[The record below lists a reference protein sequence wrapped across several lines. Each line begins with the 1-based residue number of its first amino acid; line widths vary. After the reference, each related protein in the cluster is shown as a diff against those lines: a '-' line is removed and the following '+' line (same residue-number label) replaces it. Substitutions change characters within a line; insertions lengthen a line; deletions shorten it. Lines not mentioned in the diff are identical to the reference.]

1 MVGFPGEDEADFQQ
15 LMDFVAEQRFERM
28 GAFAY
33 CEEEGTYGAQH
44 YCDDIPEEVK
54 QNRLDRLMALQ
65 EGISLEH
72 QQQKVGKTLEVVID
86 REEDEFYVGRTE
98 WDSPEVDPEVLV
110 YKDKKLSIGEFYNV
124 KVVDAL
130 PFELIARPL

>member
-1 MVGFPGEDEADFQQ
+1 
-15 LMDFVAEQRFERM
+15 MDFVAEQRFERM

-44 YCDDIPEEVK
+44 YSDDIPEEVK

-72 QQQKVGKTLEVVID
+72 QQQKVGRTLEVVID